1 MKRTYDHEKKPSQ
14 STASVQPQATY
25 LQTRG
30 FAPLQTDLDENA
42 TFRPSGYTENFLEKL
57 INQRSTNSS
66 DTPVQRKP
74 HSRLKAIAAQ
84 RMAIQAKLNIG
95 EPNDKYE
102 QEADATA
109 SKVVQQINS
118 PTQDQSIQREESM
131 EDEDEELQ
139 MKPISSIQREEAM
152 EDEDEELQMKPISS
166 IQREESME
174 EEDEELQMK
183 SLVQRRENLGGGEAS
198 TDLESSIQSARG
210 SGQSL
215 DPNLQAKMGQ
225 AMGADFS
232 GVKVHTDSQSDQLNK
247 SIQAKAFTTGQ
258 DVFFRQDAYK
268 PSSKDG
274 QELIAHELTHVVQQS
289 GGALQRSVGKPIGG
303 QTLIQRYTIIN
314 PADYVL
320 GVGSQFASQDVVTGG
335 GTAKFVRNTREQTLG
350 GIVDTQEEGSGAG
363 AWNKTAD
370 KVPSV
375 GALPQ
380 LKYGTDGTD
389 AVGIESTTAE
399 SKVFYATPG
408 VIAASNAKLKSLD
421 ADARLVDAGGSL
433 DAPSDAAVLAS
444 PKLNLHM
451 VKPGKTPD
459 GQAPQVLEKFGQIS
473 ECNSFIKYIIGD
485 LTDRVAVFG
494 PGQGSEA
501 VVKEEKEPSQ
511 AIANFAVTQPGDG
524 QALAS
529 HLTTTGTTSGTHDT
543 ALPTPYKTMVGK
555 NARDQ
560 ALGINSG
567 AKAGVGEGY
576 VITQGSPMPDS
587 VTVRAWLDGFDKK
600 LGGLALSTAE
610 NDMFKHKWGYHYAG
624 VVATV
629 GDDAVSLENYNRG
642 TQLSWALDDL
652 YNERIQA
659 VAGFRH
665 HLEALANAGETIPSV
680 PALRIQWFTKLATD
694 IAKLGD
700 TANVDQIATQTAL
713 TQVASATKGMQIGA
727 SDLWHFKMYGSGGGQ
742 SFHEQWEN
750 SLDDPMTL
758 RIRQSEDVSKNRY
771 ATIFSNVLNT
781 LHAEKV
787 SPAAALKI
795 ANIAFDDIPAIKSAT
810 TTKAIETLFRNTRT
824 KVLDLGMTAMHDWAV
839 EAAQLMDKQSKVVPS
854 IPEDKTS
861 GVAYSTTLDNLI
873 QPWEN
878 KGWAVRKKSKQALTA
893 RRARLVELRRKIQ
906 VASAIR
912 VEKP

>member
-1 MKRTYDHEKKPSQ
+1 MKRTYDYEKKPSQ
-14 STASVQPQATY
+14 STASFQPKATY

-30 FAPLQTDLDENA
+30 FAPLQTDLDEDA
-42 TFRPSGYTENFLEKL
+42 TPRPSGYTENFLEKI
-57 INQRSTNSS
+57 INQRSTESS
-66 DTPVQRKP
+66 DTPVQAKP
-74 HSRLKAIAAQ
+74 MNRLKAAQ
-84 RMAIQAKLNIG
+84 RMAIQAKLSIG

-118 PTQDQSIQREESM
+118 PTQDKSV
-131 EDEDEELQ
+131 
-139 MKPISSIQREEAM
+139 QREEAM
-152 EDEDEELQMKPISS
+152 EEDEELQMKPISS

-215 DPNLQAKMGQ
+215 DAGLQAKMGQ

-232 GVKVHTDSQSDQLNK
+232 DVKVHTDSQSDRLNK

-274 QELIAHELTHVVQQS
+274 QELIAHELTHVVQQN

-320 GVGSQFASQDVVTGG
+320 GVGSQFASQDVVMGG
-335 GTAKFVRNTREQTLG
+335 GTAKFVRNTREQTIG
-350 GIVDTQEEGSGAG
+350 GMVDTQEEGSGAG

-389 AVGIESTTAE
+389 AVGIENTTAE

-421 ADARLVDAGGSL
+421 AEARLVDAGGSL

-451 VKPGKTPD
+451 VKPGKTPN
-459 GQAPQVLEKFGQIS
+459 GQAPQVLEKFGEIA
-473 ECNSFIKYIIGD
+473 ECNSFIKNIIGD

-501 VVKEEKEPSQ
+501 MVKEEKEPTQ
-511 AIANFAVTQPGDG
+511 AIANYAATQLGDG

-529 HLTTTGTTSGTHDT
+529 ELTTTGTTTGMHDT
-543 ALPTPYKTMVGK
+543 ALPMPYTNMVGK
-555 NARDQ
+555 GARDQ
-560 ALGINSG
+560 TLGINSG
-567 AKAGVGEGY
+567 ANAGVGEGY
-576 VITQGSPMPDS
+576 VITQGSPMPGS
-587 VTVRAWLDGFDKK
+587 VTVRAWLDGLDKK
-600 LGGLALSTAE
+600 LNGLVLTSAE

-624 VVATV
+624 IVAKV
-629 GDDAVSLENYNRG
+629 GGDAVSLENYNRG
-642 TQLSWALDDL
+642 TQLGWALDDL

-659 VAGFRH
+659 VVGLRN
-665 HLEALANAGETIPSV
+665 HLESLANAGETVPSIPK
-680 PALRIQWFTKLATD
+680 LRNQWFVSLASD
-694 IAKLGD
+694 LNKLGA
-700 TANVDQIATQTAL
+700 TATVDQIAARNAL
-713 TQVASATKGMQIGA
+713 NQVATAAQGMEIGT

-750 SLDDPMTL
+750 TVDSPMTL
-758 RIRQSEDVSKNRY
+758 RIRQSEDASKNRY
-771 ATIFSNVLNT
+771 ATIFSDALNT
-781 LHAEKV
+781 LHSEKV

-810 TTKAIETLFRNTRT
+810 TTKAIETLFRSTRT

-878 KGWAVRKKSKQALTA
+878 KGWAVRKKSKQALIA

-906 VASAIR
+906 VASLIR
-912 VEKP
+912 VEKS